1 MKFLLSQSRL
11 RKKTKK
17 QTCFFVISRISKR
30 EQCMGSEHSL
40 WSHSLLGVNR
50 GSAVNEPW
58 ASYRISLGISGLVC
72 KMGIKVKAGSE
83 SH

>member
-1 MKFLLSQSRL
+1 
-11 RKKTKK
+11 
-17 QTCFFVISRISKR
+17 
-30 EQCMGSEHSL
+30 MGSEYSL